1 MMKYE
6 NLVPPYQL
14 PVNQG
19 DKEPLETIM
28 GRRKR
33 ELREEEKL
41 VHKLCKKFATLC
53 DDTFEKTEYLTIESV
68 DKNDKLKFTKPTE
81 MNDIK

>member
-1 MMKYE
+1 MKYE
-6 NLVPPYQL
+6 TLIPPYQL
-14 PVNQG
+14 AVNQG
-19 DKEPLETIM
+19 DKDSFEGIM

-41 VHKLCKKFATLC
+41 VHKLCKKFAALC
-53 DDTFEKTEYLTIESV
+53 DSTLGKTEYLTIESV
-68 DKNDKLKFTKPTE
+68 EERDKLKFLKATE